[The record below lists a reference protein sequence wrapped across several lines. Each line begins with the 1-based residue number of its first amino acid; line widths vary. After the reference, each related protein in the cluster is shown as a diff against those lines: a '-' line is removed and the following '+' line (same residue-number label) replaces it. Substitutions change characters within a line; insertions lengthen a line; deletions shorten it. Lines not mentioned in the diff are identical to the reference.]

1 MGLVKKTVASGML
14 IFGLFQAVMADTLNL
29 VIEPSYPPARSQEV
43 YEPLVRYLNEN
54 TPHTIN
60 LITPKS
66 YNDYWQRLEETPAQ
80 LSLDEAHIAGY
91 RIEKMGFDPLVKTFE
106 DSRYTLI
113 IGQNVTDE
121 SLRGLLGRRIATL
134 PSPSLGYI
142 TLTQAYNRPLQQP
155 IFASVAASWLDTIE
169 VIFDGSSDAA
179 IVPEWLAQ
187 RYPNLYPIYDSP
199 VYPGRAVLASPDVDQ
214 AVRDELTQALL
225 KLHDDESAFSVLA
238 EMNISRFEP
247 ANGNMYRQYA
257 SLLKSVV
264 GY

>member
-1 MGLVKKTVASGML
+1 MRLANTILAAAILKLLLVQPSTAE
-14 IFGLFQAVMADTLNL
+14 TLNL
-29 VIEPSYPPARSQEV
+29 VIEPSYPPSRSQEV
-43 YEPLVRYLNEN
+43 YQPLIRYLNDN
-54 TPHTIN
+54 TEHTIN

-66 YNDYWQRLEETPAQ
+66 YNDYWQRLDELPAQ

-113 IGQNVTDE
+113 IGPNVTDE
-121 SLRGLLGRRIATL
+121 SLKGLRGRRVATL

-142 TLTQAYNRPLQQP
+142 VLTRAYDNPLQQP
-155 IFASVAASWLDTIE
+155 VFASVAASWLDTVE
-169 VIFDGSSDAA
+169 VIFDGSTDAA
-179 IVPEWLAQ
+179 IVPDWLAQ
-187 RYPNLYPIYDSP
+187 RYPNLYPIFDSP
-199 VYPGRAVLASPDVDQ
+199 VYPGKTILASPDVEQ
-214 AVRDELTQALL
+214 STRVELQEALL
-225 KLHDDESAFSVLA
+225 RLHEDEEAFTVLA

-257 SLLKSVV
+257 ALLRGVI